1 MQPDARRFIDLAIR
15 PLEGDPELRQ
25 VAEAELE
32 KAIDSSSPQ
41 QLAEAADALARA
53 DSHPHRRK
61 WRIALYL
68 VTLVASLP
76 LLVHMP
82 RDLFLA
88 SGIFGLLNP
97 MSKEAPK
104 PISIPNLTEQQKLLL
119 DGDRNATTA
128 ADRWRPLWESDPDNA
143 AYLAE
148 YAAAYFRD
156 HEQLSPE
163 IRAAAER
170 VDPDNGWF
178 LALAAAGTAEG
189 AVTREGLNE
198 KAVLTIHDEQRLRE
212 TLAMLHQL
220 VGKPRFTSYRTAL
233 HRERL
238 ALIPPRRDFV
248 SQIPPIAHTA
258 SAQINNIAFHRFAN
272 IWAAGAQ
279 RCAENQDAAG
289 FRQIISDWHAFV
301 TISSKNSDALV
312 DLLVTKVIM
321 SSPAKHFQDA
331 ARSLGLEEEA
341 RYFERIHDFNKVETK
356 RRREN
361 KSAENNLLDKKGAL
375 LSSSSAAVASRF
387 VKSPPPLTDA
397 DLRPGRYTDHA
408 FAGRVL
414 SGVGWMLLGIATGFT
429 AFGRYRHAQ
438 LARRMSVRMLDLL
451 RPSHWFLLFFG
462 GLVLPVIWYLFISR
476 LTPLAAREWSVTAG
490 SFIPVCGQFGSLV
503 AAMIILPVLIAGR
516 LLEKRGAVLQ
526 LSPRFS
532 WPTSLAATSALAA
545 IPLFGAIPHDSPVNK
560 WLLVFPLVL
569 AGIAVVWILGG
580 MISLC
585 WKSPTLRRATL
596 IRMVVPVWA
605 AAMLVMALSIP
616 FHYAEEK
623 RWIQQDRW
631 SEITADSPSTGRY
644 EHLVTQV
651 MRQEILETL
660 GKLPDPRL

>member
-1 MQPDARRFIDLAIR
+1 MHSDARRFIDLAIR
-15 PLEGDPELRQ
+15 PLEVEPQLRQ
-25 VAEAELE
+25 AAEAELE
-32 KAIDSSSPQ
+32 KTIENSSPQ
-41 QLAEAADALARA
+41 QLAQASDALAKA
-53 DSHPHRRK
+53 DNRPHRRK

-68 VTLVASLP
+68 LTLVVSLP

-88 SGIFGLLNP
+88 SGILGLLNP
-97 MSKEAPK
+97 MSKEAPR
-104 PISIPNLTEQQKLLL
+104 PTSIARLDVKQKLLL
-119 DGDRNATTA
+119 YGDRNATTA

-148 YAAAYFRD
+148 YASAYFRD
-156 HEQLSPE
+156 HKKLSPE
-163 IRAAAER
+163 IHAAAER

-189 AVTREGLNE
+189 VVTRKGLNE

-248 SQIPPIAHTA
+248 SQIQPIVHTA

-289 FRQIISDWHAFV
+289 FRQIIADWHAFV

-321 SSPAKHFQDA
+321 TSPAKHFQDA
-331 ARSLGLEEEA
+331 AQSLVIEEEVS
-341 RYFERIHDFNKVETK
+341 YFERIHDYNKAETK
-356 RRREN
+356 RRRGN

-387 VKSPPPLTDA
+387 VQSPPPLTDA

-414 SGVGWMLLGIATGFT
+414 SVAGWMLFGLAFAFT
-429 AFGRYRHAQ
+429 AFGRYRHAR
-438 LARRMSVRMLDLL
+438 LARRLSVRMLDLL
-451 RPSHWFLLFFG
+451 RPSDWILLFIG
-462 GLVLPVIWYLFISR
+462 GLVLPVLWYLFISR
-476 LTPLAAREWSVTAG
+476 LTPLAAREWALTAV

-503 AAMIILPVLIAGR
+503 VAMIILPLLIAGR
-516 LLEKRGAVLQ
+516 LLEKRGTVLRFN
-526 LSPRFS
+526 PRFS
-532 WPTSLAATSALAA
+532 MLSWLAAAAAITA
-545 IPLFGAIPHDSPVNK
+545 IPLFGAIPHDTPYSK
-560 WLLVFPLVL
+560 GLLVLSLVL
-569 AGIAVVWILGG
+569 AGNVILWILGC

-585 WKSPTLRRATL
+585 RKSSSLRRATL

-605 AAMLVMALSIP
+605 AAMLVMAMSIP

-623 RWIQQDRW
+623 HWIQQDRIG
-631 SEITADSPSTGRY
+631 EITADSPSQDRY

-651 MRQEILETL
+651 MRREILETL
-660 GKLPDPRL
+660 GSLP